1 MANGGDY
8 PFKKEQQLFEQNG
21 WLKAEIEALK
31 KTQLTEADL
40 LKFEV
45 RLIEKWKQSL
55 DAWWLYKPREL
66 NEMIDE
72 RLDKRRDDEE
82 RLRLRV
88 LEEQGLELGPDGKPK
103 SKVNP
108 VRAFLLRH
116 WTTPILIIAF
126 IAIAK
131 PEWLGAA
138 IGFIRMFT

>member
-1 MANGGDY
+1 MSGESY
-8 PFKKEQQLFEQNG
+8 PFRDEQKIFEQTG

-31 KTQLTEADL
+31 KTQLTEVDL
-40 LKFEV
+40 LKFET
-45 RLIEKWKQSL
+45 RLIERWSESL
-55 DAWWLYKPREL
+55 NAWWLHKPREL

-72 RLDKRRDDEE
+72 RLDKRRDEEE

-88 LEEQGLELGPDGKPK
+88 LEEQGLELGPDGRPK

-108 VRAFLLRH
+108 VRAFLIRH

-126 IAIAK
+126 VAIAR

-138 IGFIRMFT
+138 IGFIRMFI

>member
-1 MANGGDY
+1 MSNGGEY

-72 RLDKRRDDEE
+72 RLDKRRDEEE

-108 VRAFLLRH
+108 VRASSKR
-116 WTTPILIIAF
+116 PVA
-126 IAIAK
+126 
-131 PEWLGAA
+131 P
-138 IGFIRMFT
+138 RVS